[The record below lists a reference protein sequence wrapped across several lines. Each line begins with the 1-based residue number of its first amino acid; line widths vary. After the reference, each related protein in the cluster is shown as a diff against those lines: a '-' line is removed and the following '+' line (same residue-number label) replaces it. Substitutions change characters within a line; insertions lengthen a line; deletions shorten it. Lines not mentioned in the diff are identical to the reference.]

1 MDRGAWGSPVN
12 SSWWHLIFLENRCS
26 QWESYR
32 NTIIDQIRDS
42 KTINRVTFNWVSKVI
57 WDCTGFSLLCS
68 MIGPKNSRHSLD
80 QSDAKL
86 QSITTWSPAFSCPL
100 GGLLVFTLSFHLALQ
115 GIFLSSFHNNYFGF
129 VLRHSI
135 EKRSMNGNPYFPRR
149 YKYSSSQRRNS
160 SNLFFLVIYVH
171 LLNLL
176 SHLAWSPSP
185 LPIKKHQINH
195 FLTISFSKL
204 WWSSWEVKF
213 FLCPAPV
220 KQQMKSEKNF
230 VAHIVYTKSTL
241 WWKCV
246 TISGFHGQKT
256 DQSRNKQDHVK
267 ESLPTCWA
275 SCD

>member
-1 MDRGAWGSPVN
+1 MSLQSNMGLYWFFSTLLYDWSKKLASLSRPIRCKITINHDLVAR
-12 SSWWHLIFLENRCS
+12 IFLPFGRFACFYSE
-26 QWESYR
+26 
-32 NTIIDQIRDS
+32 
-42 KTINRVTFNWVSKVI
+42 
-57 WDCTGFSLLCS
+57 FS
-68 MIGPKNSRHSLD
+68 
-80 QSDAKL
+80 
-86 QSITTWSPAFSCPL
+86 
-100 GGLLVFTLSFHLALQ
+100 LALQ

-230 VAHIVYTKSTL
+230 VAHMVYTKSTP

-267 ESLPTCWA
+267 QSLPTCWA